1 MGDADMTMQ
10 TQNWDTLVV
19 GLGQTGLSVARHLQA
34 RGVAFAVVD
43 SRVNPPGKAE
53 LLAEFPQT
61 PYHFGVFAE
70 ATAWFASAA
79 TLVVSPGIAI
89 ATPEI
94 HAAGERGAAIIGDI
108 ELFVREAPAPV
119 IAITGSNGKSSVTTL
134 VDLMAQKAGMKSY
147 AGGNLGYAAL
157 DLLAQ
162 PMPDLYVMELSSF
175 QLETTQSLRA
185 IAAVVLNVSED
196 HMDRYP
202 SFADY
207 AAAKQVAYQ
216 HCGCA
221 VANRDDAVVMA
232 MLSGSSLD
240 KGRLGGV
247 SFGLDIPTDGQYG
260 LREHAGKRWLAKGET
275 LLLAVDEMK
284 LPGEHNYANALA
296 ALALGEAAGIP
307 LDGMLAALREFTGLA
322 HRTQWIRERAGV
334 NWYND
339 SKGTNVGATLAA
351 LAGLPGKTVLIA
363 GGQGKGADFSPLRAV
378 AMAKARA
385 LVLIGEDRNKIADVV
400 EGYAPYVF
408 AHDMADAV
416 AIAAALAQAGDN
428 VLLSPA
434 CASFDMFKSYVH
446 RGDVFTAEVRSLP

>member
-1 MGDADMTMQ
+1 MTTQ
-10 TQNWDTLVV
+10 TDNWNTLIV

-34 RGVAFAVVD
+34 RGVAFAVLD
-43 SRVNPPGKAE
+43 SRANPPGKDE
-53 LLAEFPQT
+53 LLVNFPT
-61 PYHFGVFAE
+61 APCHFGAFAE
-70 ATAWFASAA
+70 ATELFAQAA
-79 TLVVSPGIAI
+79 TLVVSPGIAV

-94 HAAGERGAAIIGDI
+94 HAARERGAEIIGDI
-108 ELFVREAPAPV
+108 ELFVREAKAPV

-134 VDLMAQKAGMKSY
+134 LDLMAQKAGMASY

-157 DLLAQ
+157 DMLTQ
-162 PMPDLYVMELSSF
+162 PVPDLYVMELSSF

-207 AAAKQVAYQ
+207 AAAKQVSYQ
-216 HCGCA
+216 NCGCA
-221 VANRDDAVVMA
+221 VVNRDDPVVMA
-232 MLSGSSLD
+232 MLAGAERSRSI
-240 KGRLGGV
+240 

-260 LREHAGKRWLAKGET
+260 IREYDGKRWLAKGENR
-275 LLLAVDEMK
+275 LLAVDEMK
-284 LPGEHNYANALA
+284 LPGEHNQANALA

-307 LDGMLAALREFTGLA
+307 LDGMLAALREFTGLP
-322 HRTQWIRERAGV
+322 HRTQWVRERNGV

-363 GGQGKGADFSPLRAV
+363 GGQGKGADFSPLRPV
-378 AMAKARA
+378 AAEKARA
-385 LVLIGEDRNKIADVV
+385 VILIGEDRNKIADVL
-400 EGYAPYVF
+400 EGQVVYLLAQS
-408 AHDMADAV
+408 MEDAV
-416 AIAAALAQAGDN
+416 ELAAELALPGDN

-434 CASFDMFKSYVH
+434 CASFDMFKGFAH
-446 RGDVFTAEVRSLP
+446 RGDVFSEAVRRLP

>member
-1 MGDADMTMQ
+1 MTMQ
-10 TQNWDTLVV
+10 MHNWDTLVV

-43 SRVNPPGKAE
+43 SRANPPGKAE

-61 PYHFGVFAE
+61 PYHFGAFSE
-70 ATAWFASAA
+70 AAAWFASAA

-108 ELFVREAPAPV
+108 ELFVREAQAPV

-134 VDLMAQKAGMKSY
+134 VDIMAQKAGMKSY

-162 PMPDLYVMELSSF
+162 PTPDLYVVELSSF

-185 IAAVVLNVSED
+185 VSAVVLNVSED

-221 VANRDDAVVMA
+221 VVNRDDAVVMG
-232 MLSGSSLD
+232 MLSQLECGHS
-240 KGRLGGV
+240 V

-260 LREHAGKRWLAKGET
+260 LREDAGKRWLAKGET
-275 LLLAVDEMK
+275 LLLAVNDMK

-322 HRTQWIRERAGV
+322 HRTQWVRERAGV

-378 AMAKARA
+378 AMEKARA

-408 AHDMADAV
+408 AYDMADAV
-416 AIAAALAQAGDN
+416 AIAAELAQAGDN

-446 RGDVFTAEVRSLP
+446 RGEVFSAEVRSLP

>member
-1 MGDADMTMQ
+1 MTIQ
-10 TQNWDTLVV
+10 RHNWDTLVV
-19 GLGQTGLSVARHLQA
+19 GLGQTGLSVARHLKA

-43 SRVNPPGKAE
+43 SRANPPGKAE

-61 PYHFGVFAE
+61 PYHFGAFPESAD
-70 ATAWFASAA
+70 WFASAA

-108 ELFVREAPAPV
+108 ELFVREALAPV

-162 PMPDLYVMELSSF
+162 PTPDVYVMELSSF

-185 IAAVVLNVSED
+185 VAAVVLNVSED

-207 AAAKQVAYQ
+207 AAAKQVVYQ

-221 VANRDDAVVMA
+221 VVNRDDAVVMA
-232 MLSGSSLD
+232 MLTNLTDAERSRS
-240 KGRLGGV
+240 V
-247 SFGLDIPTDGQYG
+247 SFGLGIPTDGQYG

-296 ALALGEAAGIP
+296 ALALGEAAGISM
-307 LDGMLAALREFTGLA
+307 DGMLAALREFTGLA
-322 HRTQWIRERAGV
+322 HRTQWVRERAGV

-400 EGYAPYVF
+400 EGYVPYVF

-416 AIAAALAQAGDN
+416 AIAAELAQVGDN

-446 RGDVFTAEVRSLP
+446 RGEVFSAEVRSLP

>member
-1 MGDADMTMQ
+1 MTMQ
-10 TQNWDTLVV
+10 MHNWDTLVV

-34 RGVAFAVVD
+34 RGMAFAVVD
-43 SRVNPPGKAE
+43 SRANPPGKAE

-61 PYHFGVFAE
+61 PYHFGAFAE
-70 ATAWFASAA
+70 AAAWFASAA

-108 ELFVREAPAPV
+108 ELFVREASAPV

-162 PMPDLYVMELSSF
+162 PMPDVYVMELSSF

-185 IAAVVLNVSED
+185 VAAVVLNVSED

-207 AAAKQVAYQ
+207 AAAKQVSYQ
-216 HCGCA
+216 NSGCA
-221 VANRDDAVVMA
+221 VVNRDDPVVMA
-232 MLSGSSLD
+232 MLSQVECGYS
-240 KGRLGGV
+240 V

-307 LDGMLAALREFTGLA
+307 LEGMLAALREFSGLA
-322 HRTQWIRERAGV
+322 HRTQWVRERAGV

-416 AIAAALAQAGDN
+416 AIAAELAQSGDN

-446 RGDVFTAEVRSLP
+446 RGDVFSAEVRSLP

>member
-1 MGDADMTMQ
+1 MTMQ
-10 TQNWDTLVV
+10 MHNWDTLVV

-43 SRVNPPGKAE
+43 SRLTPPGKDE

-61 PYHFGVFAE
+61 PYHFGAFAE
-70 ATAWFASAA
+70 AAAWFASAA

-94 HAAGERGAAIIGDI
+94 HAAGECGAAIIGDI

-162 PMPDLYVMELSSF
+162 PTPDVYVMELSSF

-185 IAAVVLNVSED
+185 VAAVVLNVSED

-207 AAAKQVAYQ
+207 AATKQVAYQ

-221 VANRDDAVVMA
+221 VVNRDDAVVMA
-232 MLSGSSLD
+232 MLADLTDAERSRS
-240 KGRLGGV
+240 V

-284 LPGEHNYANALA
+284 LPGEHNYANVLA

-307 LDGMLAALREFTGLA
+307 LEGMLAALREFTGLA
-322 HRTQWIRERAGV
+322 HRTQWVRERAGV

-339 SKGTNVGATLAA
+339 ST
-351 LAGLPGKTVLIA
+351 
-363 GGQGKGADFSPLRAV
+363 
-378 AMAKARA
+378 KAR
-385 LVLIGEDRNKIADVV
+385 
-400 EGYAPYVF
+400 
-408 AHDMADAV
+408 M
-416 AIAAALAQAGDN
+416 LARRWQPWQ
-428 VLLSPA
+428 VCPVKP
-434 CASFDMFKSYVH
+434 C
-446 RGDVFTAEVRSLP
+446 

>member
-1 MGDADMTMQ
+1 MTTQAD
-10 TQNWDTLVV
+10 NWETLVV

-43 SRVNPPGKAE
+43 SRTNPPGKDE
-53 LLAEFPQT
+53 WLAQFPDM
-61 PYHFGVFAE
+61 PYHFGAFAE
-70 ATAWFASAA
+70 AAAWFDRAA

-94 HAAGERGAAIIGDI
+94 RAAGERGAELIGDI
-108 ELFVREAPAPV
+108 ELFVREAKAPV

-134 VDLMAQKAGMKSY
+134 VDLMAKRAGMTSY

-157 DLLAQ
+157 DLLEQ
-162 PMPDLYVMELSSF
+162 PTPDVYVMELSSF
-175 QLETTQSLRA
+175 QLETTHSLRA
-185 IAAVVLNVSED
+185 VAAVILNVSED

-207 AAAKQVAYQ
+207 AAAKQVVYQ

-221 VANRDDAVVMA
+221 VVNRDDSVVINLSDGAVYD
-232 MLSGSSLD
+232 SS
-240 KGRLGGV
+240 V
-247 SFGLDIPTDGQYG
+247 SFGLDEPAEGQFG
-260 LREHAGKRWLAKGET
+260 LRTHAGKRWLAKGAT

-284 LPGEHNYANALA
+284 LPGEHNAANALA

-307 LDGMLAALREFTGLA
+307 LDGMLAALREFTGLS
-322 HRTQWIRERAGV
+322 HRTEWVRERQGV

-363 GGQGKGADFSPLRAV
+363 GGQGKGADFAPLRPV
-378 AMAKARA
+378 AADKARA
-385 LVLIGEDRNKIADVV
+385 LVLIGEDRDKLAAVV

-408 AHDMADAV
+408 ASDMAEAV
-416 AIAAALAQAGDN
+416 LSAAELAHAGDN

-434 CASFDMFKSYVH
+434 CASFDMFKGYAH
-446 RGDVFTAEVRSLP
+446 RGEVFSDAVRSLP